1 MVLRQCRR
9 APTPNPKTLH
19 LWHGAFKLYC
29 GTFQTSPA
37 VKGLVKMPLSQPI
50 LRGLFDYDCFE
61 KNIGAVNLNRE
72 AHGGV
77 YLLHAHL
84 NHSCEPNVQAWHLDS
99 RVVARVSI
107 KALRDVEEGEELF
120 VTYVQ
125 PSLGVR
131 ERRRELKSWG
141 IAECKCS
148 RCVRED
154 AELAKNASLDTIVN
168 SDLVNE
174 IRQAFT
180 F

>member
-1 MVLRQCRR
+1 M
-9 APTPNPKTLH
+9 
-19 LWHGAFKLYC
+19 G
-29 GTFQTSPA
+29 
-37 VKGLVKMPLSQPI
+37 PI
-50 LRGLFDYDCFE
+50 LVLLLCQLRNLFLD
-61 KNIGAVNLNRE
+61 RE
-72 AHGGV
+72 THGGV

-84 NHSCEPNVQAWHLDS
+84 NHSCEPNVQTRHLDS
-99 RVVARVSI
+99 KVVARVSI

-120 VTYVQ
+120 VSYVR

-154 AELAKNASLDTIVN
+154 GELAKNASLVD
-168 SDLVNE
+168 SDLANE

>member
-1 MVLRQCRR
+1 MRAIPVRLLCQLR
-9 APTPNPKTLH
+9 N
-19 LWHGAFKLYC
+19 
-29 GTFQTSPA
+29 
-37 VKGLVKMPLSQPI
+37 
-50 LRGLFDYDCFE
+50 LFLD
-61 KNIGAVNLNRE
+61 RE
-72 AHGGV
+72 THGGV

-84 NHSCEPNVQAWHLDS
+84 NHSCEPNVQTRHLDS

-107 KALRDVEEGEELF
+107 KALRDIDEGEELL

-148 RCVRED
+148 RCIRED
-154 AELAKNASLDTIVN
+154 GELATNASPVD
-168 SDLVNE
+168 SDLANE

>member
-1 MVLRQCRR
+1 MR
-9 APTPNPKTLH
+9 AIPGRLLCQLPN
-19 LWHGAFKLYC
+19 
-29 GTFQTSPA
+29 
-37 VKGLVKMPLSQPI
+37 
-50 LRGLFDYDCFE
+50 LFLD
-61 KNIGAVNLNRE
+61 RE
-72 AHGGV
+72 THGGV

-84 NHSCEPNVQAWHLDS
+84 NHSCEPNVQTRHLDS

-107 KALRDVEEGEELF
+107 KALRDIEEGEELL

-148 RCVRED
+148 RCIRED
-154 AELAKNASLDTIVN
+154 GELAKSASPVD
-168 SDLVNE
+168 SDLANE